1 MVHLVKI
8 KKVNLGKKMIKVVLA
23 NVMAICVY
31 LFVLYNLWDVM
42 PADINLLGRLLG
54 FVLILVSPFIT
65 YKLYRRNLEY

>member
-1 MVHLVKI
+1 
-8 KKVNLGKKMIKVVLA
+8 MIKIVLA

-42 PADINLLGRLLG
+42 PADISLLGRLLG
-54 FVLILVSPFIT
+54 FVLILISPFIT